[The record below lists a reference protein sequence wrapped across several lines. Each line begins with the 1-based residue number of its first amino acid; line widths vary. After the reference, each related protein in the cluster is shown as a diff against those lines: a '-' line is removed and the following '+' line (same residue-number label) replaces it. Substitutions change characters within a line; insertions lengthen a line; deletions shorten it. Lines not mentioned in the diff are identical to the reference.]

1 MLRPLF
7 LDLLSPFSLLSSAN
21 SVVIFL
27 VVIANLDSDLTRK
40 IIGAAIEVHRLL
52 GPGLLESA
60 YEECLCKELT
70 LRGIGHERQKPVP
83 VVYKGVKLE
92 CGYRIDILVERRI
105 VVELKAIEQIAP
117 IHEAVVLT
125 YLKLSRNRVGLLINF
140 HVPVLKEGVRRYIW
154 KERKELTTETAEVS
168 RENGESPDTHH
179 A

>member
-1 MLRPLF
+1 MNQ
-7 LDLLSPFSLLSSAN
+7 SPD
-21 SVVIFL
+21 I
-27 VVIANLDSDLTRK
+27 DLTRK
-40 IIGAAIEVHRLL
+40 IIGAAIEVHRVL

-60 YEECLCKELT
+60 YEECLCKELF
-70 LRGIGHERQKPVP
+70 LRGIAHERQKPIP

-92 CGYRIDILVERRI
+92 GGYRIDILIEHRI

-125 YLKLSRNRVGLLINF
+125 YLKLSGNRIGLLINF

-154 KERKELTTETAEVS
+154 KERKELTTELAEAS
-168 RENGESPDTHH
+168 RENGGFRETDH

>member
-1 MLRPLF
+1 MN
-7 LDLLSPFSLLSSAN
+7 SP
-21 SVVIFL
+21 
-27 VVIANLDSDLTRK
+27 SDVEITHK

-70 LRGIGHERQKPVP
+70 LRGIAHERQKPVP
-83 VVYKGVKLE
+83 VIYKDVKLE
-92 CGYRIDILVERRI
+92 CGYRIDILVEHRI

-125 YLKLSRNRVGLLINF
+125 YLKLSGNRVGLLINF

-154 KERKELTTETAEVS
+154 KEGKQLTTELAEAS
-168 RENGESPDTHH
+168 RENGDIPDTHH

>member
-1 MLRPLF
+1 MKPS
-7 LDLLSPFSLLSSAN
+7 LD
-21 SVVIFL
+21 IE
-27 VVIANLDSDLTRK
+27 LTHR

-60 YEECLCKELT
+60 YEECLCKELA
-70 LRGIGHERQKPVP
+70 LRGIVHERQKPVP

-105 VVELKAIEQIAP
+105 VVELKSIDQIAA

-125 YLKLSRNRVGLLINF
+125 YLKLSGNGVGLLINF

-154 KERKELTTETAEVS
+154 KEGKELTTELAEAS
-168 RENGESPDTHH
+168 RENGDIANTHH